1 MLVLLLSTVS
11 VALLF
16 SHLSVGILNRLLH
29 GGALSSMLVLCLVEQ
44 VVEVNSL
51 FIKYFCSIILL
62 VLVKLTLA
70 NLLVDP
76 VLLL

>member
-11 VALLF
+11 VTLLF
-16 SHLSVGILNRLLH
+16 SHLGVGILNRLLH

-70 NLLVDP
+70 NLLVNP